1 MSKIVQIPSDAYDW
15 YPFKYNSY
23 GDRIEAA
30 EEKAIG
36 ELFKKLGG
44 PNGLTPW
51 HIGYGR
57 SGRFVYEISA
67 NGGPKAVDFP
77 MYGVTVLTDK
87 GERTKLGDVFDSKDQ
102 ALAYAQA
109 LALNGRP
116 TPSW

>member
-1 MSKIVQIPSDAYDW
+1 MSKVIQIPDDAFDW
-15 YPFKYNSY
+15 YPFRYNSY

-44 PNGLTPW
+44 PNGMTPY

-57 SGRFVYEISA
+57 AGKYVYEISA

-77 MYGVTVLTDK
+77 MYGVTVLTET
-87 GERTKLGDVFDSKDQ
+87 GERTKLGSVFASKDA
-102 ALAYAQA
+102 ALAYATR
-109 LALNGRP
+109 LGTHSP
-116 TPSW
+116 TK